1 MPEMPDLEIIKEVL
15 SERVVGLS
23 IEGIEVRKPVVTRD
37 LTGDGF
43 QAGLSGRSIDKVER
57 RGKFLIFTLSGIR
70 YLVINP
76 MLAGRIRWCPHRERP
91 TPAPIVVLQLY
102 NKTDLRYSD
111 PKLMGKVYLADD
123 LHAIPTFAAQGPE
136 ALDPQLT
143 LEVFRERLRQHRG
156 EIKGILINQ
165 GFIAG
170 IGNAYADE
178 ILFRARVYPYKKR
191 PRLTPA
197 EIETLYLSMREVLTE
212 AIEVLRKRV
221 GTDIHIEIRDFLQV
235 HGRGGQPCPR
245 CGTPISEITAHQR
258 LTNFCR
264 TCQPGTLIRN

>member
-1 MPEMPDLEIIKEVL
+1 MPELPDLEIIKDVL
-15 SERVVGLS
+15 REHVVGLS
-23 IEGIEVRKPVVTRD
+23 IEGVEVRKPVVTRD
-37 LTGDGF
+37 LIGDGF
-43 QAGLSGRSIDKVER
+43 QAGLFGRSINRVER
-57 RGKFLIFTLSGIR
+57 RGKFLIFTLAGER

-76 MLAGRIRWCPHRERP
+76 MLAGRIRLCPHWERH
-91 TPAPIVVLQLY
+91 TPAPIVVLQLS

-123 LHAIPTFAAQGPE
+123 LRAVPTFAAQGPE
-136 ALDPQLT
+136 ALDPKLT
-143 LEVFRERLRQHRG
+143 LDVFKERLRQYRG
-156 EIKGILINQ
+156 EIKGILTNQ
-165 GFIAG
+165 AFIAG

-178 ILFRARVYPYKKR
+178 ILFRARIYPYKKR

-197 EIETLYLSMREVLTE
+197 EIETLYQSMRDVLTE
-212 AIEVLRKRV
+212 AIDVLRTRV
-221 GTDIHIEIRDFLQV
+221 GTEIHIEIRDFLQV

-264 TCQPGTLIRN
+264 TCQPGTLIYN